1 MRKKLILSLLLS
13 PDLWKNLFFVLT
25 SCYYS
30 YSNLS
35 YSRVTVD
42 HLCRKKEFAQ
52 RHALYLLY
60 HASGNIQTSVTPACK
75 SINWVTSFN
84 GKLMTKISIQ
94 KKWDV
99 TCYTIKLLCLATV
112 TSQAQFT
119 CKRQDSI
126 HDHINTPSLSVSFW
140 KAGANQKAF
149 YKTLSKQW
157 QSSTLNL
164 PNNTAPTSNWP
175 IESLR
180 LSPAL
185 IIKHTTLLDH

>member
-52 RHALYLLY
+52 RHTLYLLY
-60 HASGNIQTSVTPACK
+60 HAIGNIQTSVTPAWK
-75 SINWVTSFN
+75 SINWVSSVN
-84 GKLMTKISIQ
+84 GKLMVKMSIQ

-99 TCYTIKLLCLATV
+99 TCHTIKLLCLATV

-126 HDHINTPSLSVSFW
+126 HDHINKPSLSVSFW
-140 KAGANQKAF
+140 KAGAN
-149 YKTLSKQW
+149 
-157 QSSTLNL
+157 
-164 PNNTAPTSNWP
+164 
-175 IESLR
+175 
-180 LSPAL
+180 
-185 IIKHTTLLDH
+185 

>member
-52 RHALYLLY
+52 RHTLYLLY
-60 HASGNIQTSVTPACK
+60 HAIGNIQTSVTPAWK
-75 SINWVTSFN
+75 SINWVTSVN
-84 GKLMTKISIQ
+84 GKLMMKMSIQ

-119 CKRQDSI
+119 CKRQDHKTRDMTTSTR
-126 HDHINTPSLSVSFW
+126 HHFPFLSE
-140 KAGANQKAF
+140 
-149 YKTLSKQW
+149 KQV
-157 QSSTLNL
+157 Q
-164 PNNTAPTSNWP
+164 
-175 IESLR
+175 IKKHF
-180 LSPAL
+180 
-185 IIKHTTLLDH
+185 IKHFHSSDSQGH

>member
-52 RHALYLLY
+52 RHTLYLLY
-60 HASGNIQTSVTPACK
+60 HANGNIQTSVTPAWK
-75 SINWVTSFN
+75 SINWVSSVN
-84 GKLMTKISIQ
+84 GKLMVKNVNSEEIGCHMLHYKAVVSRHRNFPSSIYLQ
-94 KKWDV
+94 ETRPQD
-99 TCYTIKLLCLATV
+99 
-112 TSQAQFT
+112 
-119 CKRQDSI
+119 KR

-140 KAGANQKAF
+140 KAGAN
-149 YKTLSKQW
+149 
-157 QSSTLNL
+157 
-164 PNNTAPTSNWP
+164 
-175 IESLR
+175 
-180 LSPAL
+180 
-185 IIKHTTLLDH
+185 